1 MTALPHGPSRGV
13 NKHVT
18 RRKRIGAQA
27 SPRTGSRNAEQ
38 KRRSGLAMASPAP
51 PYRTTECMTHGME
64 ASACPMCS
72 RALKISTI
80 EPYPTRDRVDV
91 VTYRCPIH
99 GHIWTSIV
107 VNRVE
112 AANREIAALLPPCCD
127 QSGFVW
133 PGTIEPNQSV
143 AKQRNSWAGACREGY

>member
-1 MTALPHGPSRGV
+1 
-13 NKHVT
+13 
-18 RRKRIGAQA
+18 
-27 SPRTGSRNAEQ
+27 
-38 KRRSGLAMASPAP
+38 MASPAP

-112 AANREIAALLPPCCD
+112 AANTGNRGAAATML
-127 QSGFVW
+127 
-133 PGTIEPNQSV
+133 
-143 AKQRNSWAGACREGY
+143 